1 MCPHKIGNAIRFSRF
16 NLGDAS
22 LIHYIIALCEKALE
36 QFPSSESYQ
45 KRKAAEKKAME
56 EKVVEKRA
64 AVTMS
69 EKEKKTGKGDPV
81 AEESLALW
89 RESEGG
95 K

>member
-1 MCPHKIGNAIRFSRF
+1 
-16 NLGDAS
+16 
-22 LIHYIIALCEKALE
+22 
-36 QFPSSESYQ
+36 
-45 KRKAAEKKAME
+45 ME